1 MVQQG
6 EPWLHTECRSCQFL
20 RHPPSTARSPPFP
33 SAHLCIPVL
42 FPFFFSLPSASFPPF
57 FPSFLP
63 FFHSFPSFLSF
74 FFPLPP
80 SWWRRATTDAAYFI
94 HSVYLSAFSPSPKTV
109 TVVVA
114 RFIVPAFRVAPRNT
128 WSESKHGKETLDPV
142 NTHLRGTNGGEY
154 RSRLKNKLKDPPLV
168 ERPPSVPPILS
179 LHPLFHVSQCLPSSA
194 LHPRSFDISS
204 TRQGGQI
211 SRTRYLSF
219 RRLRCRYGGRKGYA
233 PGLIYPIPGVSSTL
247 LLNGGSEG
255 NNSSDNSKIFA

>member
-1 MVQQG
+1 MSPGSIQSAGPVSFYVIHHQ
-6 EPWLHTECRSCQFL
+6 PLALSHS
-20 RHPPSTARSPPFP
+20 HPPTSVFP
-33 SAHLCIPVL
+33 SFFLSSFLFPPLPFLLSSLLFFLSFIFSPL
-42 FPFFFSLPSASFPPF
+42 FFPFFPPPTLLVATRHYRRGLFHTLCIFIRLFSFSEDGDC
-57 FPSFLP
+57 
-63 FFHSFPSFLSF
+63 
-74 FFPLPP
+74 
-80 SWWRRATTDAAYFI
+80 RRSTFYCSSVPCRAAKHVKRI
-94 HSVYLSAFSPSPKTV
+94 ET
-109 TVVVA
+109 
-114 RFIVPAFRVAPRNT
+114 REGNT
-128 WSESKHGKETLDPV
+128 GLDPV

>member
-1 MVQQG
+1 MPV
-6 EPWLHTECRSCQFL
+6 LSVST
-20 RHPPSTARSPPFP
+20 PSTINRSLSPIPIRPPLYSRPF
-33 SAHLCIPVL
+33 SFLL
-42 FPFFFSLPSASFPPF
+42 FSSLRFLS
-57 FPSFLP
+57 SFLP
-63 FFHSFPSFLSF
+63 FFSSFLSF
-74 FFPLPP
+74 FPLFSFLFFPPP
-80 SWWRRATTDAAYFI
+80 TLLVATRHYRRGLFHTLCIFIRLFSFSEDGDCRRSTFYCPSVPCRAAKHVKRI
-94 HSVYLSAFSPSPKTV
+94 ET
-109 TVVVA
+109 
-114 RFIVPAFRVAPRNT
+114 REGNT
-128 WSESKHGKETLDPV
+128 GLDPV

-154 RSRLKNKLKDPPLV
+154 RSRLKNKLKDPSLV
-168 ERPPSVPPILS
+168 ERSPSVPPILS